1 MIFSTTET
9 KHRKEAMTDH
19 PAAVIEGIS
28 GAAFTGRRSAR
39 ILSLRDVGDVEAYVI
54 DTIHEAELPLS
65 DRHLDVLVAAC
76 IESIY
81 RLERALPPQR
91 PLLPL
96 LQKVLLPRLVELWG
110 SLELD
115 TAAPT
120 QPAAAIAA

>member
-1 MIFSTTET
+1 L
-9 KHRKEAMTDH
+9 RD
-19 PAAVIEGIS
+19 
-28 GAAFTGRRSAR
+28 
-39 ILSLRDVGDVEAYVI
+39 LRDVERYVI
-54 DTIHEAELPLS
+54 ETIQDAALPLS
-65 DRHLDVLVAAC
+65 DRHLDELVAAG

-115 TAAPT
+115 AAAPT
-120 QPAAAIAA
+120 RQAAAIAA